1 MGGGAT
7 SHGAPELTGVGVVS
21 RRKTR
26 VAKSGKGKF
35 KVKSLKMG
43 LHLSLEMARA
53 KIKTEELCLQ
63 PLLCS
68 HPLGASL
75 FRI

>member
-1 MGGGAT
+1 M
-7 SHGAPELTGVGVVS
+7 
-21 RRKTR
+21 
-26 VAKSGKGKF
+26 AKSGKGKF

-43 LHLSLEMARA
+43 LQLSLEMAWA